1 MNYNNPDLRVLNVTH
16 ADMDGIASTIVLKN
30 FYKKVI
36 TVPVTYQSEKAI
48 EEAMTKNA
56 GQYDIIICTD
66 FYPANTIDTI
76 RNTAPFLVL
85 DHHESV
91 EQFNDNKTVIINT
104 TMCGAKLTYNFINHY
119 KDISYLKE
127 FIDIV
132 NDWDM
137 FTLQDVRSRYFNN
150 IYWEMGAKWFARR
163 FISGNCKLYKEEQ
176 QYLLDAQTE
185 FKDMYDNM
193 EISDLMDDGVF
204 FETDRFMNEC
214 VEALKKDG
222 YKWFVIKNKNSLSVR
237 ADEVDLM
244 AVANIFNTNG
254 YNMGGHKHAMGLPLN
269 YKSDIGK
276 VLNDLQLAYDAV
288 YSND

>member
-1 MNYNNPDLRVLNVTH
+1 MNYNNPELRVLNITH

-48 EEAMTKNA
+48 EEALKKNA
-56 GQYDIIICTD
+56 GQFDVIICTD
-66 FYPANTIDTI
+66 FYPANTINTI

-85 DHHESV
+85 DHHETV
-91 EQFNDNKTVIINT
+91 QQYNDNQTIIINT
-104 TMCGAKLTYNFINHY
+104 SMCGAKLTYNFVNHY
-119 KDISYLKE
+119 KDISHLKE

-137 FTLQDVRSRYFNN
+137 FILADVRSRFFNN

-163 FISGNCKLYKEEQ
+163 FLSGNCTLYPEEK
-176 QYLLDAQTE
+176 QYLLDAQAE

-237 ADEVDLM
+237 ADHVDLTK
-244 AVANIFNTNG
+244 VFSILG
-254 YNMGGHKHAMGLPLN
+254 QGGGHVHAGGIPIRYNQDVGVL
-269 YKSDIGK
+269 
-276 VLNDLQLAYDAV
+276 LNDLQNAYDAV

>member
-1 MNYNNPDLRVLNVTH
+1 MNYNNPELRVLNVTH

-36 TVPVTYQSEKAI
+36 TVPVTYQSEKTI
-48 EEAMTKNA
+48 EEVLKKNA
-56 GQYDIIICTD
+56 GQFDVIICTD

-85 DHHESV
+85 DHHETV
-91 EQFNDNKTVIINT
+91 QQYNDNQTVIINT
-104 TMCGAKLTYNFINHY
+104 SMCGAKLTYNFVNHY
-119 KDISYLKE
+119 KDISHLKE

-132 NDWDM
+132 NDWDI
-137 FTLQDVRSRYFNN
+137 FILADVRSRFFNN

-163 FISGNCKLYKEEQ
+163 FITGNCTLYPEEK
-176 QYLLDAQTE
+176 QYLLDAQAE

-193 EISDLMDDGVF
+193 EISDLMNDGVF

-222 YKWFVIKNKNSLSVR
+222 YKWFVIRNKNSLSVR
-237 ADEVDLM
+237 ADHVDLTK
-244 AVANIFNTNG
+244 VFNILG
-254 YNMGGHKHAMGLPLN
+254 QGGGHIHAGGIPIRYNQDVGVL
-269 YKSDIGK
+269 
-276 VLNDLQLAYDAV
+276 LNDLQNAYDAV

>member
-48 EEAMTKNA
+48 EDALTKNA

-288 YSND
+288 YSDD

>member
-1 MNYNNPDLRVLNVTH
+1 
-16 ADMDGIASTIVLKN
+16 MDGTASAIVLKN

-36 TVPVTYQSEKAI
+36 AVPINYQSEERTVK
-48 EEAMTKNA
+48 ESLTKYN

-76 RNTAPFLVL
+76 RNTVPFLVL

-150 IYWEMGAKWFARR
+150 IYWEMGTKWFTRR

-176 QYLLDAQTE
+176 QYLLDAQAE
-185 FKDMYDNM
+185 FKDMYDNI

-214 VEALKKDG
+214 IEALKKDG
-222 YKWFVIKNKNSLSVR
+222 YKWFVIKNKNSLSIR
-237 ADEVDLM
+237 ADEVNLIN
-244 AVANIFNTNG
+244 VFNIFNTNG
-254 YNMGGHKHAMGLPLN
+254 YSAGGHLHAGGIPLN

-288 YSND
+288 YSDD

>member
-48 EEAMTKNA
+48 EDALTKNA

-237 ADEVDLM
+237 ADEVDLTK
-244 AVANIFNTNG
+244 VFNILG
-254 YNMGGHKHAMGLPLN
+254 QGGGHIHAGGIPIK
-269 YKSDIGK
+269 YKQDVG
-276 VLNDLQLAYDAV
+276 VLLSDLQNAYDAV

>member
-1 MNYNNPDLRVLNVTH
+1 MNYNNPELRVLNVTH

-48 EEAMTKNA
+48 EEALKMNA
-56 GQYDIIICTD
+56 GQFDVIICTD
-66 FYPANTIDTI
+66 FYPANTINTI

-85 DHHESV
+85 DHHETV
-91 EQFNDNKTVIINT
+91 QQYNDNQTIIINT
-104 TMCGAKLTYNFINHY
+104 SMCGAKLTYNFVNHY
-119 KDISYLKE
+119 KDISHLKE

-137 FTLQDVRSRYFNN
+137 FILADVRSRFFNN

-163 FISGNCKLYKEEQ
+163 FLSGNCTLYPEEK
-176 QYLLDAQTE
+176 QYLLDAQAE

-237 ADEVDLM
+237 ADHVDLTK
-244 AVANIFNTNG
+244 VFSILG
-254 YNMGGHKHAMGLPLN
+254 QGGGHVHAGGIPIRYNQDVGVL
-269 YKSDIGK
+269 
-276 VLNDLQLAYDAV
+276 LNDLQNAYDAV

>member
-48 EEAMTKNA
+48 EEALKKNA
-56 GQYDIIICTD
+56 GQFDIIICTD
-66 FYPANTIDTI
+66 FYPANTINTI

-85 DHHESV
+85 DHHETV
-91 EQFNDNKTVIINT
+91 QQYNDNQTIIINT
-104 TMCGAKLTYNFINHY
+104 SMCGAKLTYNFVNHY
-119 KDISYLKE
+119 KDISHLKE

-137 FTLQDVRSRYFNN
+137 FILADVRSRFFNN

-163 FISGNCKLYKEEQ
+163 FLSGNCTLYPEEK
-176 QYLLDAQTE
+176 QYLLDAQAE

-237 ADEVDLM
+237 ADHVDLM

-254 YNMGGHKHAMGLPLN
+254 YNMGGHNHAMGLPLN

-276 VLNDLQLAYDAV
+276 VLNDLQYAYDAV
-288 YSND
+288 YLDD

>member
-48 EEAMTKNA
+48 EDAMTKNA

-85 DHHESV
+85 DHHESA

-150 IYWEMGAKWFARR
+150 IYWEMGTKWFTRR
-163 FISGNCKLYKEEQ
+163 FISGNYKLYKEEQ

-193 EISDLMDDGVF
+193 EISDLMNDGVF

-237 ADEVDLM
+237 ADEVNLIN
-244 AVANIFNTNG
+244 VFNIFNTNG
-254 YNMGGHKHAMGLPLN
+254 YSAGGHLHAGGIPLN

-288 YSND
+288 YSDD

>member
-1 MNYNNPDLRVLNVTH
+1 MNYNNPELRVLNITH

-48 EEAMTKNA
+48 EEALKKNA
-56 GQYDIIICTD
+56 GQFDVIICTD
-66 FYPANTIDTI
+66 FYPANTINTI

-85 DHHESV
+85 DHHETV
-91 EQFNDNKTVIINT
+91 QQYNDNQTIIINT
-104 TMCGAKLTYNFINHY
+104 SMCGAKLTYNFVNHY
-119 KDISYLKE
+119 KDISHLKE

-137 FTLQDVRSRYFNN
+137 FILADVRSRFFNN

-163 FISGNCKLYKEEQ
+163 FLSGNCTLYPEEK
-176 QYLLDAQTE
+176 QYLLDAQAE

-237 ADEVDLM
+237 ADHVDLTK
-244 AVANIFNTNG
+244 VFSILG
-254 YNMGGHKHAMGLPLN
+254 QGGGHVHAGGIPIRYNQDVGLL
-269 YKSDIGK
+269 
-276 VLNDLQLAYDAV
+276 LNDLQNAYDAV